1 MNKYKEVQSIEYM
14 ADYSKKESERCG
26 YDINWYMCHY
36 CHASFI
42 YDYGKSQRHD
52 PNFCPVCGFPNR
64 PIAIQVEER
73 NNYEHCM

>member
-1 MNKYKEVQSIEYM
+1 MAKYKEVQSIEYM

-42 YDYGKSQRHD
+42 YDRGLYKRHD
-52 PNFCPVCGFPNR
+52 PHFCPYCGISNR
-64 PIAIQVEER
+64 PITIQ
-73 NNYEHCM
+73 YE